1 MKKVILM
8 ILVGG
13 LALAACNTA
22 TPAPDTADIPVVT
35 DDFAVSAEG
44 RLVPGNFVQLAFSA
58 GGKVVEVPVAEGA
71 AVAEGE
77 VIARLENSEAL
88 MAEVS
93 RAELEVLNAQ
103 QVVDDLK
110 ENAGLLKAQLESEV
124 AQAQDALDKAQR
136 RLKNLNSPDVE
147 FYQDAVKDAENALLT
162 AQENVTVTDIGSLKA
177 ALQAARDGLKF
188 MGDRLGAIRTAID
201 SCPECDP
208 KRSVTVD
215 GFPQT
220 LDDAQDAYNDALN
233 RVKELEIQ
241 LEQAERGNATAVD
254 DAQEALDDAKR
265 DLEWAL
271 GGPDSLDLVL
281 AQADVTLA
289 DARLADARNRL
300 ADVQSGP
307 DPDQLAL
314 AEARLATAQSAL
326 TAAKVALDNTELRA
340 PFDGTVAKLNLKV
353 GEQVSPG
360 QPVVTLADFSAWV
373 IETDNLTEIEV
384 VKIGEGQ
391 GADIVLDALP
401 AVTLRGKV
409 ETISGVFE
417 EKRGDI
423 TYTVKILLTDQ
434 NPQARWGMTAAVT
447 FDK

>member
-1 MKKVILM
+1 MEQTMKKVILSLL
-8 ILVGG
+8 IITG
-13 LALAACNTA
+13 LGLAACNTA
-22 TPAPDTADIPVVT
+22 TPAPDTTDIPVVT

-58 GGKVVEVPVAEGA
+58 GGKVVEVPVAEGST
-71 AVAEGE
+71 VAEGE

-103 QVVDDLK
+103 QAIDDLK
-110 ENAGLLKAQLESEV
+110 ENVALVKAQLEAEV
-124 AQAQDALDKAQR
+124 AQAEDALDKAQR
-136 RLKNLNSPDVE
+136 RLRNLNSPDIAYYQEQVE
-147 FYQDAVKDAENALLT
+147 DAQQALTQAQQEAEI
-162 AQENVTVTDIGSLKA
+162 TDIGAATA
-177 ALQAARDGLKF
+177 ALQAARDALKQAEDF
-188 MGDRLGAIRTAID
+188 LGQVKSAD
-201 SCPECDP
+201 DGCGGCDP
-208 KRSVTVD
+208 KRVE
-215 GFPQT
+215 
-220 LDDAQDAYNDALN
+220 DAQDFYNDALHN
-233 RVKELEIQ
+233 VRIAEIRLQ
-241 LEQAERGNATAVD
+241 QAQTANLNAIE
-254 DAQEALDDAKR
+254 DAQEALDDAQANLAAAQRSPNAIK
-265 DLEWAL
+265 LA
-271 GGPDSLDLVL
+271 V

-289 DARLADARNRL
+289 EARLTDARNRL

-340 PFDGTVAKLNLKV
+340 PFGGTVARLNLKV

-360 QPVVTLADFSAWV
+360 QPVVTLADFSTWV

-401 AVTLRGKV
+401 TVTLRGKV